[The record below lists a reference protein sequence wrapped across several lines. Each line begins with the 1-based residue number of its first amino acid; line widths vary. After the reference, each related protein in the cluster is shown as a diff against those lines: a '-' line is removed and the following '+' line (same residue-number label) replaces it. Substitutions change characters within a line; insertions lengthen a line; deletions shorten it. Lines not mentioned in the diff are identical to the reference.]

1 MVQLVN
7 DRFKA
12 CHHTKTKTWL
22 RQHYRTSKKR
32 YRCIVDQAKRI
43 GNATKIDR
51 AHNPYQAAW
60 KIINSSHKNNSVLI
74 SKASPDV
81 FDNFFVNSVAEIVD
95 GFGGSAK
102 DPLLVAVQKVS
113 DGSLNSWMMGHDDVL
128 KIVMKF
134 SNSRSPHFYGMSVY
148 LLL

>member
-1 MVQLVN
+1 M
-7 DRFKA
+7 
-12 CHHTKTKTWL
+12 
-22 RQHYRTSKKR
+22 
-32 YRCIVDQAKRI
+32 
-43 GNATKIDR
+43 
-51 AHNPYQAAW
+51 
-60 KIINSSHKNNSVLI
+60 LI
-74 SKASPDV
+74 SNASPDV

-113 DGSLNSWMMGHDDVL
+113 DGSLNSWMEMGHDDVL

-134 SNSRSPHFYGMSVY
+134 SNSRSPHFYCMSVY

>member
-1 MVQLVN
+1 M
-7 DRFKA
+7 
-12 CHHTKTKTWL
+12 
-22 RQHYRTSKKR
+22 
-32 YRCIVDQAKRI
+32 
-43 GNATKIDR
+43 
-51 AHNPYQAAW
+51 
-60 KIINSSHKNNSVLI
+60 LI
-74 SKASPDV
+74 STASPDV

-113 DGSLNSWMMGHDDVL
+113 ELKMIFFYCSLNSSMEMGHDDVL
-128 KIVMKF
+128 KILMKF